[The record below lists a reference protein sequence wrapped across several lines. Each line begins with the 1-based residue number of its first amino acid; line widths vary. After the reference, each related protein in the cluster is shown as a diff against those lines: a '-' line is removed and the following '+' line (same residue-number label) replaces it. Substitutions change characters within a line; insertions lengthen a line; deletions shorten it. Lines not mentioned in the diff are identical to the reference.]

1 MDTTIM
7 EAVHLMESKQS
18 DKAISLLEDYLPKA
32 DDEEKF
38 TIAELFIQWGFLA
51 EAADILQELIHRFPN
66 ESEIKIMLADVY
78 IEQDNDEEAINLL
91 NEIGEEDPDY
101 VQALMQLADL
111 YQVQGLFEVA
121 EQKLLAAKHYEPN
134 EPIINFAL
142 GELLFSNGDYREAIT
157 YYEKILAVAKEI
169 ANVSINDRLAEAYAA
184 SGEYETALETYQDI
198 DSEDPDTLFK
208 YGFTAMHAG
217 RRDIAIQAWKHVIEQ
232 DMYYHTAYYQLAKAY
247 EDEDMMNEA
256 YDTAK
261 QGIQVDEFN
270 KELYFFAGS
279 MAHQLGKED
288 ESEKWVREA
297 VTLDPDYKEAVL
309 FLIELFKQ
317 QDKQDHIIDLIADI
331 QNMGAS
337 DPLYEWELARAYN
350 EIESLNNAL
359 KHYQEAY
366 NSLNQDSDFLKEY
379 GYFLTEEGR
388 VDSAIQIFEAYLR
401 IQPLDADIE
410 EYVERLKHSR
420 EI

>member
-1 MDTTIM
+1 MDSTIM
-7 EAVHLMESKQS
+7 EAVHLMEAKQS
-18 DKAISLLEDYLPKA
+18 DKAISMLEDYLPNA

-38 TIAELFIQWGFLA
+38 TIAELYIQWGFLT
-51 EAADILQELIHRFPN
+51 EAIDILQELTQRFPN

-78 IEQDNDEEAINLL
+78 IEQDNDGEAINML
-91 NEIGEEDPDY
+91 NEIDEDDPAY

-111 YQVQGLFEVA
+111 YQAQGLFEVA

-134 EPIINFAL
+134 EPIIDFAL
-142 GELLFSNGDYREAIT
+142 GELLFSNSDYREAIT
-157 YYEKILAVAKEI
+157 YYEKILPVAKEV

-184 SGEYETALETYQDI
+184 SGEYEKALETYQDI

-208 YGFTAMHAG
+208 YGFTALHAG

-247 EDEDMMNEA
+247 EDEEMIDEA
-256 YDTAK
+256 YETAK
-261 QGIQVDEFN
+261 QGIKVDEFN

-279 MAHQLGKED
+279 MAHQLNKDD

-297 VTLDPDYKEAVL
+297 VTLDPDYKEAIL

-317 QDKQDHIIDLIADI
+317 QEKEDSIVDLVNDI
-331 QNMGAS
+331 KKLGAN

-350 EIESLNNAL
+350 ELESYNDAL
-359 KHYQEAY
+359 KRYQEAY

-388 VDSAIQIFEAYLR
+388 IDNAIQIFEEYLLQ
-401 IQPLDADIE
+401 QPLDPEIE
-410 EYVERLKHSR
+410 EFVQRLKQTG
-420 EI
+420 EN

>member
-1 MDTTIM
+1 D
-7 EAVHLMESKQS
+7 
-18 DKAISLLEDYLPKA
+18 
-32 DDEEKF
+32 KF
-38 TIAELFIQWGFLA
+38 TISELYIQWGFLT
-51 EAADILQELIHRFPN
+51 EAIDILEELSNRFPK
-66 ESEIKIMLADVY
+66 ETEIKIMLADVY

-91 NEIGEEDPDY
+91 NEIEEDDPAY
-101 VQALMQLADL
+101 VQTLMQLADL
-111 YQVQGLFEVA
+111 YQAQGLFEVA
-121 EQKLLAAKHYEPN
+121 EQKLLTAKHYEPN
-134 EPIINFAL
+134 EPIIDFAL

-157 YYEKILAVAKEI
+157 YYEKILQVEKEI

-184 SGEYETALETYQDI
+184 SGEYEIALETYQSI

-208 YGFTAMHAG
+208 YGFTALHAG

-247 EDEDMMNEA
+247 EDEEMINEA
-256 YDTAK
+256 YETAK
-261 QGIQVDEFN
+261 QGIQIDEFN
-270 KELYFFAGS
+270 KELYFFTGS
-279 MAHQLGKED
+279 MAHQLNKDE

-297 VTLDPDYKEAVL
+297 VTLDPDYKEAIL

-317 QDKQDHIIDLIADI
+317 QDKEDSIVDLINDI
-331 QNMGAS
+331 KKMGAS

-350 EIESLNNAL
+350 ELELYNNAL

-388 VDSAIQIFEAYLR
+388 IDNAIQIFESYLHLL
-401 IQPLDADIE
+401 PLDPEIE
-410 EYVERLKHSR
+410 EFVQRLKES
-420 EI
+420 ENI